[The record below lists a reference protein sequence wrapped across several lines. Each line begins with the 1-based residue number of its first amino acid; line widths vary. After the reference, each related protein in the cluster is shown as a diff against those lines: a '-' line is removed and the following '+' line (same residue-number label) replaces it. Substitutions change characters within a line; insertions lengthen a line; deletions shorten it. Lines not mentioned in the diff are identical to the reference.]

1 MRVLVT
7 VRAPSEN
14 VTGDQVELRRP
25 LTFLLLEVGPKK
37 NNKFPK
43 NGLIERVSTL

>member
-1 MRVLVT
+1 MRVRVT

-25 LTFLLLEVGPKK
+25 LTFLLLEVGPQKII
-37 NNKFPK
+37 NFRRT
-43 NGLIERVSTL
+43 G

>member
-25 LTFLLLEVGPKK
+25 LTFSYEKPDPKK
-37 NNKFPK
+37 
-43 NGLIERVSTL
+43 